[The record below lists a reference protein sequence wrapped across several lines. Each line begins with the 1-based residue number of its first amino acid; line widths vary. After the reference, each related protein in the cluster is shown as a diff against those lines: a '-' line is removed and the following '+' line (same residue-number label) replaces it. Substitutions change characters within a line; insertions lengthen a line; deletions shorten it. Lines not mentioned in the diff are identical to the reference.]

1 MFFIVKEIEQ
11 LKDFDFWA
19 GALAVAEK
27 INSLDNAEACWEY
40 LDETICEEGYFT
52 EQEVNDYVWF
62 YALDTLAE
70 AGYLEEEDQQMR
82 GAGRLPFFV
91 GAGVRRKRRNFCVSY
106 LRKKSRGFYENFMD
120 KKILKNA

>member
-1 MFFIVKEIEQ
+1 MFFVVKEIEQ

-27 INSLDNAEACWEY
+27 INNLDNAEACWEY

-62 YALDTLAE
+62 YALDTLTE
-70 AGYLEEEDQQMR
+70 AGYLEEEDQQIR
-82 GAGRLPFFV
+82 GAERLPFFFMSA
-91 GAGVRRKRRNFCVSY
+91 GARRKRRNFCVLHSKKK
-106 LRKKSRGFYENFMD
+106 LRSFLENF
-120 KKILKNA
+120 

>member
-1 MFFIVKEIEQ
+1 MFFVVKELEQ

-52 EQEVNDYVWF
+52 ETEVNDYVWF
-62 YALDTLAE
+62 YALDTLTE

-82 GAGRLPFFV
+82 GAGRLPLFLWAPASGESAGIIILHLQEKINQNFV
-91 GAGVRRKRRNFCVSY
+91 
-106 LRKKSRGFYENFMD
+106 
-120 KKILKNA
+120 KIL